1 MSKVPLAAALAAAA
15 VLALPSQAGAYIQID
30 QGIAGAR
37 IGNTQAQVRT
47 ALGDPALVRTDS
59 NDFGPFTQFFYEGG
73 LRVFF
78 QGNDQVTAI
87 TTLGRGD
94 RTAKGVGVGSTEK
107 AVKAKVKGVMCES
120 FGSIRSCHTG
130 SGNPG
135 ERITDFFLRKGRV
148 NRVVVG
154 IVID

>member
-1 MSKVPLAAALAAAA
+1 MLKVPLAVALAAAA

-47 ALGDPALVRTDS
+47 ALGDPALVKTGS
-59 NDFGPFTQFFYEGG
+59 NDFGPFTQYFYEGG

-94 RTAKGVGVGSTEK
+94 RTAKGVGIGSTEK
-107 AVKAKVKGVMCES
+107 AVKANVKGVKCET
-120 FGSIRSCHTG
+120 FDSIRSCHTG
-130 SGNPG
+130 SGSPG

-148 NRVVVG
+148 YRVVVG